1 MTKNLLF
8 TYILQPHAKTKVL
21 LLFSHTMWIHPTQI
35 KCHWLNIGPKH
46 HLSPTKFDNGFKVLV
61 DTCLKLQKLYVVDV
75 RSDNNFGHVHIISH
89 NFTLK
94 ESNLKSP
101 MVQLFFKNYDNDN
114 LKPYH
119 TLSPHDVD
127 MQTLNMSTTL

>member
-75 RSDNNFGHVHIISH
+75 RSDNNFGHVHFISR